1 MSSIC
6 ACVETFHV
14 VWVEMPNFFLY
25 CCWYIWCSVL
35 FCFEFWWLFNLLG
48 FTFCSQGFGNFED
61 FKKLDWNRKF
71 CKEEAGKLVFFFWF
85 LSAKNQD
92 LIWLIFPSCPVQRHV
107 PKQKTKKTNVEVEPR
122 RSSRV
127 RNPVRSYREDVSNI
141 VFQTTIN
148 P

>member
-1 MSSIC
+1 MLFELKC
-6 ACVETFHV
+6 LTFSCTV
-14 VWVEMPNFFLY
+14 VGIYGVLF
-25 CCWYIWCSVL
+25 CSVL
-35 FCFEFWWLFNLLG
+35 NFDDCSIYLVSLFALKDLGISRISKNL
-48 FTFCSQGFGNFED
+48 TEIASSAK
-61 FKKLDWNRKF
+61 KKLVNLF
-71 CKEEAGKLVFFFWF
+71 FFFWF